1 MTSDWRNL
9 YRYGSRHFEIDGWRM
24 HYLDEGNGEPL
35 LMVHGNPTWSFYWRN
50 LVQAWSPHRYRCVVP
65 DHLGCGLS
73 DKPQDYGYCLQQ
85 HADNLVAL
93 VEQLD
98 LQGVT
103 LLAHDWGGAIGLLAA
118 SQVPERFARFVL
130 FNTGAFPPPR
140 VPLRIAACRL
150 PVIGRFMLRGM
161 NAFATTAQVMA
172 TEFPGG
178 LDQAVL
184 DGLIAPYDT
193 WANRVGIY
201 HFVND
206 IPLTKSHPTYDVLAN
221 LESYLPQLDS
231 KPVQFIWGMKDWCFT
246 PQCLDKFVEHIPSA
260 NVHRIESAGHWV
272 IEDAP
277 EQVISVVDEFLAA
290 NPLAATSAL

>member
-1 MTSDWRNL
+1 MTSDWRSL
-9 YRYGSRHFEIDGWRM
+9 YRFGSRHFDIDGFRM
-24 HYLDEGNGEPL
+24 HYIDEGNGEPL

-50 LVQAWSPHRYRCVVP
+50 LIQSFRGGYRTVVP

-73 DKPQDYGYCLQQ
+73 DKPQEYNYCLQQ

-93 VEQLD
+93 IEELNLD
-98 LQGVT
+98 GIT

-118 SQVPERFARFVL
+118 SQVPDRFARFVL

-140 VPLRIAACRL
+140 VPLRIASCRL
-150 PVIGRFMLRGM
+150 PFIGKFVLRGM

-172 TEFPGG
+172 TEKNGG
-178 LDQAVL
+178 LDRAVL

-206 IPLTKSHPTYDVLAN
+206 IPLSKTHLTYPVLER
-221 LESYLPQLDS
+221 LEAFLPQLDS

-246 PQCLDKFVEHIPSA
+246 PQCLDKFLEHIPSA
-260 NVHRIESAGHWV
+260 AVHRIDDAGHWV

-277 EQVISVVDEFLAA
+277 DDVIAVVAKFIAA
-290 NPLAATSAL
+290 NPLATSPVG